1 MAHREVTMLEVKEVL
16 RLWLGGLP
24 KKRVAV
30 QLGFD
35 AKTVRRYVQAALECG
50 LERGSPRALDDEMVA
65 GVLARVQPVLGRPHG
80 EGWARCE
87 ERREAIQGHLERGV
101 RLSKVRKLLRREGV
115 LVSYP
120 TLRRFAMAELGF
132 GGKAPTILV
141 ADCGPGEE
149 VQLDTG
155 WVGALESDETGR
167 RRRFRAWI
175 FTAVRSRH
183 RFVWPTLA
191 ESTETAIEAC
201 EMAWAFYG
209 GVFQAVIVD
218 NAKAIVDGADPLGA
232 RLNAA
237 FLEYAQARGFVVDTT
252 RVRKPKD
259 KARVERAV
267 STVRDDC
274 FAGEMLH
281 TLEQAREQA
290 RRWCLEEYGLRRH
303 STTHRRP
310 KEHFE
315 AEEAP
320 ALRAAPAESYD
331 VPQWRQVKVARDQHA
346 QVLKALYSLS
356 TRFVGKTL
364 TARSDRSTV
373 RFYEGATLVKTHPR
387 VPAGRR
393 STDRSDFPPDKAAYA
408 LRDVEFLKRQAR
420 SHGAEV
426 GRYAEALLDTDLP
439 WTRMRQV
446 YALLG
451 LVRRYGAARVEEA
464 CHLALQAGMVDAR
477 KLARLL
483 ELAAVPSPPPSSTP
497 VVVPL
502 TGRYLRPPQQYALPL
517 TSAKTPN
524 QGERS

>member
-24 KKRVAV
+24 KKRVAA

-35 AKTVRRYVQAALECG
+35 AKTVRRYVAAAQECG
-50 LERGSPRALDDEMVA
+50 LHRGSPTALDDELVA
-65 GVLARVQPVLGRPHG
+65 AVLSRVQPVLGRPHG

-87 ERREAIQGHLERGV
+87 ERREAIQAHLDRGV
-101 RLSKVRKLLRREGV
+101 RLSKIRKLLRREGV

-120 TLRRFAMAELGF
+120 TLRRFAMSELGF
-132 GGKAPTILV
+132 GGQAPTILI

-149 VQLDTG
+149 IQLDTG
-155 WVGALESDETGR
+155 WVGMLEPEGSGP

-183 RFVWPTLA
+183 RFVWPTLR
-191 ESTETAIEAC
+191 ECTETAIEAC

-209 GVFQAVIVD
+209 GVFQALIVD
-218 NAKAIVDGADPLGA
+218 NTKAIVDGADPLGA

-267 STVRDDC
+267 RTVRDDC
-274 FAGEMLH
+274 FAGETLY
-281 TLEQAREQA
+281 TLEQAREHA
-290 RRWCLEEYGLRRH
+290 HRWCLEEYGLRRH

-310 KEHFE
+310 QEHFL

-320 ALRAAPAESYD
+320 ALRPAPQEPYD
-331 VPQWRQVKVARDQHA
+331 VPQWREVKVARDQYA
-346 QVLKALYSLS
+346 QVLKALYSLP

-373 RFYEGATLVKTHPR
+373 RFYEGAVLVKTHPR

-408 LRDVEFLKRQAR
+408 LRDVDFLKRQA
-420 SHGAEV
+420 HGHGVVV
-426 GRYAEALLDTDLP
+426 GRYAEALLDIDLP

-451 LVRRYGAARVEEA
+451 LVRRYGSTRVEEA
-464 CHLALQAGMVDAR
+464 CRLALQAEMVDVR
-477 KLARLL
+477 KLTRLL
-483 ELAAVPSPPPSSTP
+483 ELAAVPTPPTP
-497 VVVPL
+497 RPPLVPC
-502 TGRYLRPPQQYALPL
+502 TGRFLRPAQQYALPL
-517 TSAKTPN
+517 FSAKASN
-524 QGERS
+524 QGENS